1 VILERLLK
9 TTADD
14 TEPAAVHEIENDII
28 KHFYGIA
35 LNMDIYKPYS
45 CTKESYFMKF
55 KSKSDWRRHEE
66 THFLQS
72 GYVCLV
78 TPACK
83 SKIFPRKDK
92 FLEHLKRV
100 HDHQQFVAQMKNR
113 SGLQILLFL
122 VAHPAL

>member
-1 VILERLLK
+1 MIGDSGATPESQAEGK
-9 TTADD
+9 TTAGD
-14 TEPAAVHEIENDII
+14 TEPEAVHEIENDII
-28 KHFYGIA
+28 KHFHGIA

-66 THFLQS
+66 THYPQS

-83 SKIFPRKDK
+83 CKIFPLKDK
-92 FLEHLKRV
+92 FLSTRKESTIISHL
-100 HDHQQFVAQMKNR
+100 
-113 SGLQILLFL
+113 
-122 VAHPAL
+122 